1 MIAID
6 AASVEAGAGGA
17 DRSPD
22 EAVKIAGM

>member
-6 AASVEAGAGGA
+6 AASLKAGEGVT

-22 EAVKIAGM
+22 GAFKIAAM